1 MYKPGRRNFNRL
13 FDSKI
18 AFSDSRSLRRIVGI
32 ASASRPCS
40 VRTHHAR
47 VAPATRKREV
57 LARSVF
63 LLRDCPRMIRGG
75 AVTSLATA
83 RANAVAVLRDLEC
96 GPVMCGHRR
105 DQPSDNTGLAHAA
118 RMPTNHNDRHICT
131 CGTGTLAR
139 ALTRGSRGQECP
151 RHTIL
156 SSLTLPTPP
165 IVSNTPVSG
174 APASPRTQLPCRE

>member
-1 MYKPGRRNFNRL
+1 
-13 FDSKI
+13 
-18 AFSDSRSLRRIVGI
+18 
-32 ASASRPCS
+32 
-40 VRTHHAR
+40 
-47 VAPATRKREV
+47 
-57 LARSVF
+57 
-63 LLRDCPRMIRGG
+63 MIRGG
-75 AVTSLATA
+75 AVTSLAIA

-139 ALTRGSRGQECP
+139 ALTRGSRCQECP

-156 SSLTLPTPP
+156 YSLTLPTPP

-174 APASPRTQLPCRE
+174 APASPRTQLPCRERFSSRGCRFVLPESHLLRCAHGRRCLPDHRLQHYFSPRRCLRARFAPR